1 MKNREE
7 GGGITSR
14 GLDGED
20 SGGWKQSACHKWYII
35 DEQRKQNSIHI
46 IHGRV
51 QTRQSHKTDPQ
62 VLPYLSISSILVLK
76 KSIS

>member
-7 GGGITSR
+7 GGGVTSR

-51 QTRQSHKTDPQ
+51 QPDNHTRQTHRSFLTSAS
-62 VLPYLSISSILVLK
+62 LLSSYSRNP
-76 KSIS
+76 